1 MKGRSTPPDEIMATI
16 GNMAESAIV
25 QGNRNLMK
33 QAFMNMVMNHPTD
46 LATLKKAWYVYDP
59 ATDEWNISFPD
70 IEENDTPE
78 TIAQKIQDHEDIMK
92 KLKDQGIATQKSSK
106 LNINYKITKENAK
119 QHVVQVKNGGKD
131 YLIYVNANP
140 RAAQAVNGLTNP
152 DAEQNPIFNAISTA
166 NRWLAANFTTRN
178 PAFVMSNLS
187 RDIIFSMAAINIK
200 EDGKYSARF
209 RKNIFKAM
217 PVIMRNL
224 RGNDKGTESDKYFK
238 EFIENG
244 GETGYMHLTDVNEYK
259 KKYVRN

>member
-1 MKGRSTPPDEIMATI
+1 
-16 GNMAESAIV
+16 
-25 QGNRNLMK
+25 
-33 QAFMNMVMNHPTD
+33 
-46 LATLKKAWYVYDP
+46 
-59 ATDEWNISFPD
+59 
-70 IEENDTPE
+70 
-78 TIAQKIQDHEDIMK
+78 MK

-187 RDIIFSMAAINIK
+187 RDIIFLWRLSTSKKMENILQGL
-200 EDGKYSARF
+200 ERIYS
-209 RKNIFKAM
+209 K
-217 PVIMRNL
+217 PCL
-224 RGNDKGTESDKYFK
+224 
-238 EFIENG
+238 
-244 GETGYMHLTDVNEYK
+244 
-259 KKYVRN
+259 